1 VTHRERIWMW
11 IALREVAD
19 GFMAKDVAE
28 DLRHI
33 HPRKVRQ
40 YLEELADNGWIASG
54 MGLGMRVYHV
64 DDWKPFDEHPFG
76 MWEAGKE
83 QEAAGL
89 PPEEVRRLAKV
100 RLDLFRQ
107 TGL

>member
-1 VTHRERIWMW
+1 MW
-11 IALREVAD
+11 IAQRVHEGNTG
-19 GFMAKDVAE
+19 GFTSSDVAQ
-28 DLRHI
+28 DLQHI
-33 HPRKVRQ
+33 HPRRVRQ

-54 MGLGMRVYHV
+54 IGLGMRVYHV
-64 DDWKPFDEHPFG
+64 YDRKAFDEHPLG
-76 MWEAGKE
+76 MWDAGKE

-89 PPEEVRRLAKV
+89 SLEEVRRLAKV